1 MRVIL
6 IVFVTFFIQLVS
18 IKGQQ
23 PKIHKIFYEDSAY
36 MALNNA
42 EYNSWYVKRNKIKN
56 LGWTGEMIIF
66 YNETLTDTAIK
77 VNLLDGT
84 YEGFYQEWDREDK
97 YISHECF
104 YENGFRQDTC
114 YEYVYFFGDNSD
126 GVHRDS
132 VLIEIYGTKCYKE
145 NGLDV
150 AGEEW
155 VEYKTIHLSE
165 YEKATGVVRK
175 KIEPIVE
182 NKEYKSDKDTI
193 IKFES
198 EISKGYIKIKI
209 KGKKGD
215 VISFGYYDEQGN
227 PIILSKSTI
236 AFNNEINKESWFNIS
251 KGNGYLFIKLPSDTQ
266 VTYTFSTTKTM

>member
-1 MRVIL
+1 MRL
-6 IVFVTFFIQLVS
+6 IVFVTFFIPLVS

-23 PKIHKIFYEDSAY
+23 SKIHKIFYEDTTY

-42 EYNSWYVKRNKIKN
+42 EHNSWYVKRNKIKD
-56 LGWTGEMIIF
+56 LGWNGKMIIF
-66 YNETLTDTAIK
+66 YNKALTDTAIK
-77 VNLLDGT
+77 VNLLDGI
-84 YEGFYQEWDREDK
+84 YEGLYKEWDRKDK

-114 YEYVYFFGDNSD
+114 YNYVYLFPEYTD
-126 GVHRDS
+126 GVHKDS
-132 VLIEIYGTKCYKE
+132 ILIEIYGFKCYKE
-145 NGLDV
+145 NGIDV
-150 AGEEW
+150 VGEEW
-155 VEYKTIHLSE
+155 VKYKTIHRSE
-165 YEKATGVVRK
+165 YEKATGIVRK
-175 KIEPIVE
+175 KIEKVVE

-215 VISFGYYDEQGN
+215 DIYFGYYDGQGN

-236 AFNNEINKESWFNIS
+236 TFNNEINKESWFDIS
-251 KGNGYLFIKLPSDTQ
+251 KGNGYLFIKLPSDNQ